1 MKSTALNAG
10 PASAAAEPKQDSRH
24 GGNRKTSRINRFMV
38 SPSVIVLAL
47 WMVVPLSMTIYF
59 SLIRYNLLYPGD
71 NEFVG
76 LENFQFFVTDFGFM
90 AGMSNTLLLVGSV
103 LLITVVLGVLIS
115 LLVNQAFW
123 GRGIVR
129 ILLISPFFI
138 MPTVNALIWKNL
150 LLHPVSGVFA
160 AIWKFFGATP
170 IDWFS
175 EFPLFSIIMIVSW
188 QWLPFAI
195 LLLMTALQSLD
206 QEQQEAARLDGA
218 GPLALFFH
226 LTLPHL
232 ARPIAVVVMIET
244 IFLLSIF
251 AEIFTTT
258 GGGPGYET
266 TNLAY
271 LIYSQALL
279 QFDVGLAS
287 AGGLIA
293 VVLANIAA
301 FFLVRL
307 IGKSLTE
314 KQ

>member
-1 MKSTALNAG
+1 MGIAKKNARI
-10 PASAAAEPKQDSRH
+10 SRY
-24 GGNRKTSRINRFMV
+24 MV
-38 SPSVIVLAL
+38 SPSVLVLLA
-47 WMVVPLSMTIYF
+47 WMIVPLSMTIYF
-59 SLIRYNLLYPGD
+59 SLIRYNLLYPGE

-76 LENFQFFVTDFGFM
+76 LENFEFFLTDEGFT
-90 AGMSNTLLLVGSV
+90 AGMGNTLILVGAV
-103 LLITVVLGVLIS
+103 LLITVVLGILIS
-115 LLVNQAFW
+115 VLVNQKFF
-123 GRGIVR
+123 GQGIVR
-129 ILLISPFFI
+129 VMLISPFFI
-138 MPTVNALIWKNL
+138 MPTVNALVWKNL

-160 AIWKFFGATP
+160 AVSIFFGAEP
-170 IDWFS
+170 VDWFTDY
-175 EFPLFSIIMIVSW
+175 PLFSIIMIVSW

-218 GPLALFFH
+218 GPIALFWH

-258 GGGPGYET
+258 GGGPGFET

-293 VVLANIAA
+293 VLLANIAA

-307 IGKSLTE
+307 VGKSLTD
-314 KQ
+314 KT

>member
-1 MKSTALNAG
+1 MSISTAENPAAKATGDQETSIVGIAKRNARV
-10 PASAAAEPKQDSRH
+10 SRY
-24 GGNRKTSRINRFMV
+24 MV
-38 SPSVIVLAL
+38 SPSVLVLLL
-47 WMVVPLSMTIYF
+47 WMIVPLSMTIYF

-71 NEFVG
+71 HPFVG
-76 LENFQFFVTDFGFM
+76 LENYEFFLTDEGFV
-90 AGMSNTLLLVGSV
+90 AGMSNTLLLVGAT

-115 LLVNQAFW
+115 VLINKPFW
-123 GRGIVR
+123 GQGMVR
-129 ILLISPFFI
+129 IMLISPFFI
-138 MPTVNALIWKNL
+138 MPTVNALVWKNL

-160 AIWKFFGATP
+160 AVWTFFGAEP
-170 IDWFS
+170 VDWFTTY
-175 EFPLFSIIMIVSW
+175 PMFSIIMIVSW

-195 LLLMTALQSLD
+195 LILMTALQSLD

-218 GPLALFFH
+218 GPWAVFYH

-232 ARPIAVVVMIET
+232 SRPIAVVIMIET

-258 GGGPGYET
+258 GGGPGFET

-301 FFLVRL
+301 FFLVRM
-307 IGKSLTE
+307 IDKNLTE
-314 KQ
+314 A